1 MTADTRNYID
11 QVSSMSKEELD
22 ALPIGV
28 ITLDKNANVLRYNK
42 TEAELA
48 RKDAARVTGTNF
60 FTDVAPCTANEQFE
74 GRFRELSAKAWG
86 VVNFDYRFK
95 FPWGDKDVHVTF
107 VKQREREEID
117 VLVVWR

>member
-1 MTADTRNYID
+1 MTVDTRTYINE
-11 QVSSMSKEELD
+11 VSAMSKDELD

-48 RKDAARVTGTNF
+48 HKDAAKVTGTNF
-60 FTDVAPCTANEQFE
+60 FTDVAPCTANERFE
-74 GRFRELSAKAWG
+74 GRFRELAAKPWG

-107 VKQREREEID
+107 VKQRDREEID